1 MNSPLPTVAEICAKA
16 AAVKFGKPLVVNV
29 DRGFVVELIVGEA
42 LGSEWRWL
50 ARDYNGWDFEH
61 QAGCCRLEVKHS
73 PARQTWAT
81 CKASAPSFDIK
92 ARNGIGTT
100 PARRSRFAPGRHAQ
114 IYVFA
119 HHPVTDDSADH
130 RDAGQWRFYV
140 VATGALPPAKTI
152 GLGKLRRLGEEV
164 GWGDLRA
171 AVERLRLAA
180 APNRGGV

>member
-1 MNSPLPTVAEICAKA
+1 MAMARTRLQWLGLRAPGRLLSPGSEALARSADL
-16 AAVKFGKPLVVNV
+16 GNV
-29 DRGFVVELIVGEA
+29 QS
-42 LGSEWRWL
+42 LGSEFRHQG
-50 ARDYNGWDFEH
+50 AKRDWDN
-61 QAGCCRLEVKHS
+61 AG
-73 PARQTWAT
+73 ATWIA
-81 CKASAPSFDIK
+81 
-92 ARNGIGTT
+92 
-100 PARRSRFAPGRHAQ
+100 APGRHAQ

-180 APNRGGV
+180 VPNRGGV

>member
-1 MNSPLPTVAEICAKA
+1 MAMARTRLQWLAFRAPGRLLSPGSEALARSADL
-16 AAVKFGKPLVVNV
+16 GNV
-29 DRGFVVELIVGEA
+29 QS
-42 LGSEWRWL
+42 LGSEFRHQG
-50 ARDYNGWDFEH
+50 AKRDWDN
-61 QAGCCRLEVKHS
+61 AG
-73 PARQTWAT
+73 ATWIA
-81 CKASAPSFDIK
+81 
-92 ARNGIGTT
+92 
-100 PARRSRFAPGRHAQ
+100 APGRHAQ

>member
-1 MNSPLPTVAEICAKA
+1 MAMARTRLQWLGLRAPGRLLSPGSEALARSADL
-16 AAVKFGKPLVVNV
+16 GNV
-29 DRGFVVELIVGEA
+29 QS
-42 LGSEWRWL
+42 LGSEFRHQG
-50 ARDYNGWDFEH
+50 AKRDWDN
-61 QAGCCRLEVKHS
+61 AG
-73 PARQTWAT
+73 ATWIA
-81 CKASAPSFDIK
+81 APE
-92 ARNGIGTT
+92 
-100 PARRSRFAPGRHAQ
+100 RHAQ

>member
-1 MNSPLPTVAEICAKA
+1 MAMARTRLQWLGFRAPGRLLSPGSEALARSADL
-16 AAVKFGKPLVVNV
+16 GNV
-29 DRGFVVELIVGEA
+29 QS
-42 LGSEWRWL
+42 LGSEFRHQG
-50 ARDYNGWDFEH
+50 AKRDWDN
-61 QAGCCRLEVKHS
+61 AG
-73 PARQTWAT
+73 ATWIA
-81 CKASAPSFDIK
+81 
-92 ARNGIGTT
+92 
-100 PARRSRFAPGRHAQ
+100 APGRHAQ

-140 VATGALPPAKTI
+140 VATGALPPTKTI

>member
-1 MNSPLPTVAEICAKA
+1 MAMARTRLQWLGLRAPGRLLSPGSEALARSADL
-16 AAVKFGKPLVVNV
+16 GNV
-29 DRGFVVELIVGEA
+29 QS
-42 LGSEWRWL
+42 LGSEFRHQG
-50 ARDYNGWDFEH
+50 AKRDWDN
-61 QAGCCRLEVKHS
+61 AG
-73 PARQTWAT
+73 ATWIA
-81 CKASAPSFDIK
+81 ASA
-92 ARNGIGTT
+92 
-100 PARRSRFAPGRHAQ
+100 RHAQ

>member
-1 MNSPLPTVAEICAKA
+1 MAMARTRLQWLGLRAPGRLLSPGSEALARSADL
-16 AAVKFGKPLVVNV
+16 GNV
-29 DRGFVVELIVGEA
+29 QS
-42 LGSEWRWL
+42 LGSEFRHQG
-50 ARDYNGWDFEH
+50 AKRDWDN
-61 QAGCCRLEVKHS
+61 AG
-73 PARQTWAT
+73 ATWIA
-81 CKASAPSFDIK
+81 
-92 ARNGIGTT
+92 
-100 PARRSRFAPGRHAQ
+100 APGRHAQ

-130 RDAGQWRFYV
+130 RDAGQWRFYL

>member
-1 MNSPLPTVAEICAKA
+1 MAMARTRLQWLGLRAPGRLLSPGSEALARSADL
-16 AAVKFGKPLVVNV
+16 GNV
-29 DRGFVVELIVGEA
+29 QS
-42 LGSEWRWL
+42 LGSEFRHQG
-50 ARDYNGWDFEH
+50 AKRDWDN
-61 QAGCCRLEVKHS
+61 AG
-73 PARQTWAT
+73 ATWIA
-81 CKASAPSFDIK
+81 
-92 ARNGIGTT
+92 
-100 PARRSRFAPGRHAQ
+100 APGRHAQ

>member
-1 MNSPLPTVAEICAKA
+1 MAMARTRLQWLGLRAPGRLLSPGSEALARSADL
-16 AAVKFGKPLVVNV
+16 GNV
-29 DRGFVVELIVGEA
+29 QS
-42 LGSEWRWL
+42 LGSEFRHQG
-50 ARDYNGWDFEH
+50 AKRDWDN
-61 QAGCCRLEVKHS
+61 AG
-73 PARQTWAT
+73 AIWIA
-81 CKASAPSFDIK
+81 
-92 ARNGIGTT
+92 
-100 PARRSRFAPGRHAQ
+100 APGRHAQ

>member
-1 MNSPLPTVAEICAKA
+1 MAMARTRLQWLGLRAPGRLLSPGSEALARSADL
-16 AAVKFGKPLVVNV
+16 GNV
-29 DRGFVVELIVGEA
+29 QS
-42 LGSEWRWL
+42 LGSEFRHQG
-50 ARDYNGWDFEH
+50 AKRDWDN
-61 QAGCCRLEVKHS
+61 AG
-73 PARQTWAT
+73 ATWIA
-81 CKASAPSFDIK
+81 
-92 ARNGIGTT
+92 
-100 PARRSRFAPGRHAQ
+100 APGRHAQ

-119 HHPVTDDSADH
+119 HQPVTDDSADH

>member
-1 MNSPLPTVAEICAKA
+1 MAMARTRLQWLGFRAPGRLLSPGSEALARSADL
-16 AAVKFGKPLVVNV
+16 GNV
-29 DRGFVVELIVGEA
+29 QS
-42 LGSEWRWL
+42 LGSEFRHQG
-50 ARDYNGWDFEH
+50 AKRDWDN
-61 QAGCCRLEVKHS
+61 AG
-73 PARQTWAT
+73 ATWIA
-81 CKASAPSFDIK
+81 
-92 ARNGIGTT
+92 
-100 PARRSRFAPGRHAQ
+100 APGRHAQ

>member
-1 MNSPLPTVAEICAKA
+1 MAMARTRLQWLGLRAPGRLLSPGSEALARSADL
-16 AAVKFGKPLVVNV
+16 GNV
-29 DRGFVVELIVGEA
+29 QS
-42 LGSEWRWL
+42 LGSEFRHQG
-50 ARDYNGWDFEH
+50 AKRDWDN
-61 QAGCCRLEVKHS
+61 AG
-73 PARQTWAT
+73 ATWIA
-81 CKASAPSFDIK
+81 
-92 ARNGIGTT
+92 
-100 PARRSRFAPGRHAQ
+100 APGRHAQ

-130 RDAGQWRFYV
+130 RDAGRWRFYV